1 MERLGAFFKVFVL
14 ACCVGLCVADEFV
27 LSYRVQ
33 THNGIAT
40 NEAFGLSRALKKHP
54 HNSSYTCDIPVS
66 EPKLSP
72 LQKPYLL
79 DILLKSYQNAVV
91 DCLYKGEVLVQAS
104 GFNSKLQNQNQASL
118 DIHAPASV
126 HLEGGLLVL
135 EIYEKGEK

>member
-54 HNSSYTCDIPVS
+54 HNSSYTCDIPVN

-72 LQKPYLL
+72 PQQPYLL

-135 EIYEKGEK
+135 EIYEKGDK